1 MVLDN
6 WLLRARTGKPDH
18 RQACLCKREGR
29 WNAVKRVMIV
39 CLATLMLLVPV
50 LAGCKSK
57 ASETKSPEASA
68 DQQKLGK
75 NLMKQLPSAP
85 KGQ

>member
-1 MVLDN
+1 MV
-6 WLLRARTGKPDH
+6 
-18 RQACLCKREGR
+18 
-29 WNAVKRVMIV
+29 V

-57 ASETKSPEASA
+57 ASQGKSPEVPP
-68 DQQKLGK
+68 DQKKLGQD
-75 NLMKQLPSAP
+75 LMKQLPSAP